1 MLADD
6 VFDLFYMDTIFWG
19 SRVLTRWAQ
28 AVIEAR
34 TRWTSKGIF
43 MAHDMI
49 TKSLYKTIFP
59 AAINGPVVVA
69 NAVNVAGVSC
79 LIASGFQP
87 KSFFQDLAHLAMLR
101 LACLMLVG
109 KANECTF
116 PRPLHW
122 QSNY

>member
-69 NAVNVAGVSC
+69 NAVNMAGVSC

-87 KSFFQDLAHLAMLR
+87 KSFFQDLAHLAML
-101 LACLMLVG
+101 
-109 KANECTF
+109 
-116 PRPLHW
+116 
-122 QSNY
+122 